1 MNNIQSRNIGGDG
14 YDISVLYPTETI
26 VGQLVLGDIMKDLS
40 GQGLFYF
47 FHLADVGGR

>member
-1 MNNIQSRNIGGDG
+1 MAMISPFFIQS
-14 YDISVLYPTETI
+14 ETI